1 MNILVDGNLNIKEG
15 AFLGNLLLLDCKAIC
30 KKTWT
35 IGAYAFYGCF
45 VFARGTENIF
55 EGYEETRI
63 SEKIF
68 EDMMQEAEL

>member
-1 MNILVDGNLNIKEG
+1 MLFMAVL
-15 AFLGNLLLLDCKAIC
+15 FLHA
-30 KKTWT
+30 
-35 IGAYAFYGCF
+35 
-45 VFARGTENIF
+45 VRNIF